1 MNPDR
6 YRVAERR
13 RDFSVEEIRTC
24 ASGGQRRTQLRSRVT
39 TFACKR
45 EGRDEEIKFGIF
57 EKRINTRKIIINY

>member
-13 RDFSVEEIRTC
+13 RDSSVEEIRTC

-39 TFACKR
+39 TFVCKR
-45 EGRDEEIKFGIF
+45 EGERLGIF
-57 EKRINTRKIIINY
+57 EKRINTRKIINY